1 MGRLFAIVWQKS
13 GELFGEGRL
22 FSSLLAFWVAR
33 ETGSVLCQIALWD
46 GFVKG
51 CLLFTQ
57 TIQT

>member
-1 MGRLFAIVWQKS
+1 MKGAYSVV
-13 GELFGEGRL
+13 
-22 FSSLLAFWVAR
+22 FWHFEVAR